1 MRKTM
6 LFVMIAVLFLLG
18 FSACA
23 RKEKAD
29 DEAANKIKDAIIAA
43 ENGESSGGFDIDK
56 NYFPTDEEKY
66 GYHLLTGDTSLPAD
80 ETALR
85 AGIDLVNWWCNPAEL
100 YGEETET
107 AYQYVGVVLVN
118 NEIECY
124 DFAFGTYEDG
134 EFSWKRE
141 FAVDFQAKR
150 IFELNVNTLEYVE
163 IYTAK

>member
-6 LFVMIAVLFLLG
+6 LYVLIAALFLLG

-29 DEAANKIKDAIIAA
+29 DEAANKIKDAIMAA
-43 ENGESSGGFDIDK
+43 ENGESSGGFDLDT
-56 NYFPTDEEKY
+56 NFFSTDEKQY
-66 GYHLLTGDTSLPAD
+66 GYRLLTGDTPLPSD

-100 YGEETET
+100 YGEDTDT
-107 AYQYVGVVLVN
+107 AYQYVGVFLVN
-118 NEIECY
+118 NEVECY
-124 DFAFGTYEDG
+124 DFAFGTYEDD